1 MLQKMMDRMFKKVD
15 GVVYDMTANS
25 IGITKGDSVFTVGQT
40 EGGEYELVENLLASL
55 SAPIPAIARSV
66 PLAQVKE
73 LDMILSQDGEPFGWV
88 VKVNPKSLSVIK
100 PNGTRTNVV
109 PAKVNLLGQGQTV
122 MVVSSLGAGGQMD
135 PMMIMAMMGEDGD
148 MSDMLPFLMMQGG
161 NMDMNAM
168 MPLLMMSKMGKGEG
182 EGGSDMMKMMM
193 LQQMMAA
200 QQGTTPAEPGAQANP
215 FGAMNPMMLA
225 LMMGKL

>member
-1 MLQKMMDRMFKKVD
+1 
-15 GVVYDMTANS
+15 
-25 IGITKGDSVFTVGQT
+25 
-40 EGGEYELVENLLASL
+40 
-55 SAPIPAIARSV
+55 
-66 PLAQVKE
+66 
-73 LDMILSQDGEPFGWV
+73 MILSQDGEPFGWV

-182 EGGSDMMKMMM
+182 GSDMMKMMM

-200 QQGTTPAEPGAQANP
+200 QQGTTPVEPGAQANP